1 MFGSALVP
9 FVLHGIVKINKLPA
23 LAYINI
29 YDAKALVA
37 RKSCKQRSTSLFHH
51 HGNLNILKDYSDYP
65 CHACMQDA
73 NNKR

>member
-1 MFGSALVP
+1 MMRCFRTQTYE
-9 FVLHGIVKINKLPA
+9 H
-23 LAYINI
+23 
-29 YDAKALVA
+29 DAKALVA

-51 HGNLNILKDYSDYP
+51 HGNLNIFKDYNDYP